1 MMFTGIVEE
10 IGRVLAIQ
18 PVSGGGLR
26 LRIGCRTVVEG
37 TRLGDSIAVD
47 GVCLT
52 VTDLAPDSFQVEL
65 QPVTVRRSTLG
76 RIAVGDLVN
85 LERAL
90 PVGGRFGGHYVQ
102 GHVDTVGRIVTMYR
116 DGAALIVRIAAP
128 AEAMRYVVE
137 RGFIA
142 VDGASLTV
150 QRRFPSEFEVSL
162 VAYTQE
168 HITLPRKRP
177 GALVNL
183 EVDIVAKYV
192 EQFLAL
198 GARGALSLESLHRA
212 GFVSARTEVES

>member
-52 VTDLAPDSFQVEL
+52 VTDLAPDGFQVEL
-65 QPVTVRRSTLG
+65 QPVTVRRTTLG

-102 GHVDTVGRIVTMYR
+102 GHVDTVGRIVMMHR

-183 EVDIVAKYV
+183 EVDIIAKYV

-198 GARGALSLESLHRA
+198 GASGALSLESLHRA

>member
-1 MMFTGIVEE
+1 MFTGIVEE

-192 EQFLAL
+192 EQFLAF

>member
-1 MMFTGIVEE
+1 MFTGIVEE

-26 LRIGCRTVVEG
+26 LRIGCCTVVEG

-116 DGAALIVRIAAP
+116 DGSALIVRIAAP

-177 GALVNL
+177 GAMVNL

-192 EQFLAL
+192 EQFLAR
-198 GARGALSLESLHRA
+198 GASGALSLESLHRA
-212 GFVSARTEVES
+212 GFVSPRTEVES

>member
-1 MMFTGIVEE
+1 MFTGIVEE

-18 PVSGGGLR
+18 SVSGGGLR
-26 LRIGCRTVVEG
+26 LRIGCRTVLEG

-76 RIAVGDLVN
+76 KIAVGDLVN

-102 GHVDTVGRIVTMYR
+102 GHVDTVGRIVTTYR
-116 DGAALIVRIAAP
+116 DGSALIVRIAAP
-128 AEAMRYVVE
+128 VEAMRYVVE

-150 QRRFPSEFEVSL
+150 QRRLPNEFEVSL

-192 EQFLAL
+192 EQFLAC
-198 GARGALSLESLHRA
+198 GASGALSLESLHRA
-212 GFVSARTEVES
+212 GFVSPRTEVES

>member
-65 QPVTVRRSTLG
+65 QPVTVRRTTLG

-102 GHVDTVGRIVTMYR
+102 GHVDTVGRIVMMYR